1 MKLISFISIF
11 IFCCLAVVAQPVQ
24 FSRDPFGEITEL
36 TVFDDP
42 NNQTKTMVV
51 KLTGIIWDDDS
62 PAAVLDIS
70 GTTHVVYE
78 KNTVFWLNVIQI
90 TQSSVVLE
98 GNDKQYMVK
107 LGEEIVP

>member
-1 MKLISFISIF
+1 MKLIGFFSLF
-11 IFCCLAVVAQPVQ
+11 IFCCLVVVAQPVQ

-51 KLTGIIWDDDS
+51 KLTGIIWDDDR

-70 GTTHVVYE
+70 GTTYVVYE
-78 KNTVFWLNVIQI
+78 KTTVFWLKVTRI

-98 GNDKQYMVK
+98 GNEEQYMVK